1 MKKLTTILLLA
12 AAQIFAAGAIA
23 AGTISTKIISPKG
36 ATNLAVFEGDPI
48 TLEADAERM
57 PYSSTI
63 ASYSWWY
70 ASTDGKKW
78 IYFFDVKDL
87 NAEETTISNST
98 GMIPDGHYKGEHAVY
113 SKLEISGLKETMK
126 FKFELMGKDNKK
138 ATTGV
143 YTVSVYPRT
152 TVDVGLTTRYVFD
165 GSDKKYKDADCKL
178 KFTARAS
185 GKAPFKYQWY
195 EVVGG
200 KKTPIKNAK
209 AASYTTPRITDFNKQ
224 YMVEV
229 SNAAGTV
236 ESKPITIKRAVA
248 AKIATQPANA
258 FSGDKNSSGTFSI
271 VLSADSGENPKF
283 QWQRCDVGKST
294 AVESNWKSAGAA
306 STSGVCSTLVVKNPT
321 AKLNGARYRCI
332 VSNAASEKPI
342 VSNAAKLTVYPSAK
356 ITAQPK
362 AATVIAGNEFE
373 LNCAATGVNVIY
385 IWEKSDDNG
394 KTWAVLQSGK
404 SGSLKI
410 TLDEAQKAKFR
421 CKAVSRTERG
431 NYIYPE
437 AASSAV
443 LITANEPAK
452 IDEILITQ
460 LGDETETVFIDY
472 PFELKAV
479 ASGKAIK
486 YQWYESSD
494 GGASFAEIRGARA
507 ATYKVAKGKY
517 KREASMLFKCEVS
530 NKFGTQTSEASK
542 TVAAE
547 LMNSPVP
554 VSLEGYGFVGYI
566 DGAFT
571 NAIFT
576 DKSNMRM
583 AQKVG
588 KVKKEVRYTCK
599 RTSPV
604 SADISITLTPFD
616 DYKGKFGKA
625 QTLKYELS
633 YADGTY
639 MLCES
644 TMPFDY
650 ADRITLYKPDVP
662 AFKAN
667 ELKDGMTFKS
677 KTTLYSTMT
686 FKITDAKKRQF
697 TCFNSDGIEFGS
709 GTYTYAVKSPSTAI
723 ITFKLPKPPS
733 IYDLKTLEFE
743 YAIAFETQS
752 SASVKG
758 AAICNEYVV
767 SKKNVSRYY
776 ACSTTFEMK
785 TAEQAAGNSVEIVK
799 APNIDFNDNP
809 NIGFEGGDPN
819 LDLGD
824 FDIGED
830 GEIIGIGDNTWGI
843 GELAP
848 VGADAE

>member
-36 ATNLAVFEGDPI
+36 ATNLAVFEGDTI

-87 NAEETTISNST
+87 NAEETTINSNT
-98 GMIPDGHYKGEHAVY
+98 GMIPDGHYNSEHAVY

-165 GSDKKYKDADCKL
+165 GSNKKYKDADCKVKL
-178 KFTARAS
+178 TARAS

-195 EVVGG
+195 EVAGG

-236 ESKPITIKRAVA
+236 ESDPITIKRAVA
-248 AKIATQPANA
+248 AKIATQPADA

-283 QWQRCDVGKST
+283 QWQRCDAGKNA
-294 AVESNWKSAGAA
+294 AVESNWKSAGAG
-306 STSGVCSTLVVKNPT
+306 STSRGSSTLVVKNPT

-342 VSNAAKLTVYPSAK
+342 VSKAAKLTVYPSAK

-373 LNCAATGVNVIY
+373 LNCAATGVNVVY

-394 KTWAVLQSGK
+394 KTWSVVQSGK

-486 YQWYESSD
+486 YQWYESTD

-507 ATYKVAKGKY
+507 ATYRVAKGKY

-583 AQKVG
+583 AAKVG

-625 QTLKYELS
+625 QTLKYELL
-633 YADGTY
+633 YADDTY
-639 MLCES
+639 MLCENGV
-644 TMPFDY
+644 DY

-667 ELKDGMTFKS
+667 EIKDGMTFKA
-677 KTTLYSTMT
+677 KTSLYMTMT
-686 FKITDAKKRQF
+686 FKITDAKKRKF
-697 TCFNSDGIEFGS
+697 TCFNSDGMEFGS
-709 GTYTYAVKSPSTAI
+709 GTYTYAVKSPSTALL
-723 ITFKLPKPPS
+723 TFKLPQS
-733 IYDLKTLEFE
+733 LLYNFKTFEFE
-743 YAIAFETQS
+743 YAIAFETKT

-758 AAICNEYVV
+758 AAICNECLV
-767 SKKNVSRYY
+767 SFKNESRYY

-799 APNIDFNDNP
+799 DPNIDFKDNP

-819 LDLGD
+819 PDLGD
-824 FDIGED
+824 FDIGDD
-830 GEIIGIGDNTWGI
+830 GEIIGIGGNTWGI

-848 VGADAE
+848 IGADAE